1 MTRALVVAGG
11 GVLWR
16 GAADQPEVA
25 VIHRPQYDD
34 WSLPK
39 GKAKATEHL
48 IVTAVREVEEE
59 TGSVVELGPPL
70 LTTHYRVRVRG
81 RLADKMVT
89 YWAMRHAGGDFV
101 ESDEV
106 DELEWL
112 PVRPARR
119 RLTKRTDVNV
129 LDAFVRAPKD
139 TRPLVLLRSCPTRST
154 VVRKDDR
161 PARTLSRR
169 GREQAEDLVPVLDRI
184 GVQALR
190 SADSAAC
197 TSTLRPYGRAA
208 RVPITVDARLGR
220 VAYPDHQRE
229 LLEELAEEASQV
241 TTALCCPRPVVADLV
256 GSLGWLGRG
265 RPPHDTGLRKGGWW
279 LLHLQGGRVVAHER
293 HEPVR

>member
-1 MTRALVVAGG
+1 MSRAVVVAGG

-16 GAADQPEVA
+16 GAADEPEVA

-39 GKAKATEHL
+39 GKAKQAEHL

-59 TGSVVELGPPL
+59 TGSLVEVGPSL
-70 LTTHYRVRVRG
+70 ITTRYRVRLRG
-81 RLADKMVT
+81 RSADKVVT

-106 DELEWL
+106 DEIEWL
-112 PVRPARR
+112 SLRAARR
-119 RLTKRTDVNV
+119 RLTKRTDVSV
-129 LDAFVRAPKD
+129 LNAFSRAPKD
-139 TRPLVLLRSCPTRST
+139 TRPLVLLRSGPTRST
-154 VVRKDDR
+154 AVRRDGQ
-161 PARTLSRR
+161 PTRTLSRR
-169 GREQAEDLVPVLDRI
+169 GREQAEDLVPVLDRL
-184 GVQALR
+184 GVEALR

-208 RVPITVDARLGR
+208 RISITVDARLGR
-220 VAYPDHQRE
+220 AAYPSHHRE
-229 LLEELAEEASQV
+229 LLTELREEATST
-241 TTALCCPRPVVADLV
+241 TTALCGPRAVVADLV
-256 GSLGWLGRG
+256 GSLGRLGRG

-279 LLHLQGGRVVAHER
+279 VLHLQDGRVVAHER

>member
-1 MTRALVVAGG
+1 MTRAVVVAGG

-25 VIHRPQYDD
+25 VVHRPQYDD

-39 GKAKATEHL
+39 GKAKASEHL
-48 IVTAVREVEEE
+48 IVCAVREVEEE
-59 TGSVVELGPPL
+59 TGSVLEVGPSL
-70 LTTHYRVRVRG
+70 MTTRYRVRVRG
-81 RLADKMVT
+81 RTADKVVT
-89 YWAMRHAGGDFV
+89 YWSMRHLGGDFV

-112 PVRPARR
+112 PLRAARR
-119 RLTKRTDVNV
+119 RLTKGTDVSV
-129 LDAFVRAPKD
+129 LDAFARAPKG
-139 TRPLVLLRSCPTRST
+139 TRPLVLLRSGPTRSSA
-154 VVRKDDR
+154 VRRDEQ

-169 GREQAEDLVPVLDRI
+169 GREQAEDLVPVLDRL
-184 GVQALR
+184 GVAALR

-197 TSTLRPYGRAA
+197 TRTLRPYGRAA
-208 RVPITVDARLGR
+208 RLAITVDARLGR
-220 VAYPDHQRE
+220 AAYPRHQRE
-229 LLEELAEEASQV
+229 LLEELVEEADRA

-256 GSLGWLGRG
+256 GSLGRLGRA

-279 LLHLQGGRVVAHER
+279 LLHLQDGRLVAHER

>member
-1 MTRALVVAGG
+1 MSRAVVVAGG

-16 GAADQPEVA
+16 GEVDRPEVA
-25 VIHRPQYDD
+25 VVHRPQYDD

-59 TGSVVELGPPL
+59 TGSVVELGPAL
-70 LTTHYRVRVRG
+70 LTTRYRVRVRG
-81 RLADKMVT
+81 RMADKVVT

-106 DELEWL
+106 DEIDWL
-112 PVRPARR
+112 PLRAARR
-119 RLTKRTDVNV
+119 RLTKRADVSV

-139 TRPLVLLRSCPTRST
+139 TRPLVLLRSGPTRST
-154 VVRKDDR
+154 AVRRDGR
-161 PARTLSRR
+161 PTRTLSRR
-169 GREQAEDLVPVLDRI
+169 GREQAEDLVPVLDRL
-184 GVQALR
+184 GVEALR

-208 RVPITVDARLGR
+208 QLPITVDARLGR
-220 VAYPDHQRE
+220 AAYPGHQRE
-229 LLEELAEEASQV
+229 LLAELAEEATQV

-256 GSLGWLGRG
+256 GSLGRLGRG

>member
-16 GAADQPEVA
+16 GDAVRPEVA
-25 VIHRPQYDD
+25 VVHRPRYDD

-48 IVTAVREVEEE
+48 IVTAAREVEEE
-59 TGSVVELGPPL
+59 TGSVAELGPCL
-70 LTTHYRVRVRG
+70 LTTRYRVRVRG
-81 RLADKMVT
+81 KIADKVVT
-89 YWAMRHAGGDFV
+89 YWSMRHAGGEFV

-112 PVRPARR
+112 PVRAARR
-119 RLTKRTDVNV
+119 RLTKRTDATV

-139 TRPLVLLRSCPTRST
+139 TRPLVLLRSGPTRST
-154 VVRKDDR
+154 AVRRDGR

-169 GREQAEDLVPVLDRI
+169 GREQAEDLVPVLDRL
-184 GVQALR
+184 GVESLR

-197 TSTLRPYGRAA
+197 TSTLRPYARAA
-208 RVPITVDARLGR
+208 RVPISVDARLGR
-220 VAYPDHQRE
+220 AGYPGHQRE
-229 LLEELAEEASQV
+229 VLDELVEEATRV

-256 GSLGWLGRG
+256 GSLGRLGRS

-279 LLHLQGGRVVAHER
+279 LLHLQDGRVVAHER